1 MAPTQAQL
9 KASRAKVLA
18 GGKPAKARTQRYLK
32 SIEPQLK
39 EGAKKT
45 LLLKGIKCSQSMGNL
60 LKDMRAMQ
68 APNAKMLTKKNQ
80 IVAFDDVEGQQ
91 SLEFLTTKNDCALF
105 ALASTNKKRP
115 NNLVMGRTF
124 DHQILDMIELG
135 VLRYKSIRD
144 YGGSVPK
151 KRLGSK
157 PLMLFLGD
165 LWQQDST
172 CEKLQNLL
180 IDFYRGDVVDKLVAS
195 GIDHLLVFVA
205 SHQPQ
210 DASSSDLPPN
220 NIKKESKLII
230 HQHTY
235 FCKLKKDPNDPTSK
249 IPVPYLIP
257 CGPDTTLQIR
267 RTQFAEPDLWKQSLR
282 QPQGLKKKKVK
293 NQSTNVFGEVIGRL
307 HIEHQDVAKMGGR
320 KSKALRRAEK
330 AAAEEEKEAIEAEL
344 GKEKD
349 ELQQEF
355 KQTYGFS
362 DE

>member
-1 MAPTQAQL
+1 MAPTEAQL
-9 KASRAKVLA
+9 KASKAKVLA

-39 EGAKKT
+39 EGAKST
-45 LLLKGIKCSQSMGNL
+45 LLLKGIKCSQAMGNL

-68 APNAKMLTKKNQ
+68 APNAKLLTKKNQ
-80 IVAFDDVEGQQ
+80 IVAFDTDGQQ

-124 DHQILDMIELG
+124 DHQLLDMVELG
-135 VLRYKSIRD
+135 VLRYKGIHD

-151 KRLGSK
+151 KRMGSK

-172 CEKLQNLL
+172 CQKMQNLL
-180 IDFYRGDVVDKLVAS
+180 IDFYRGDVVDKLVVS
-195 GIDHLLVFVA
+195 GIDHLIMFVA
-205 SHQPQ
+205 SHDPASTTSITSSST
-210 DASSSDLPPN
+210 ASSQRVL
-220 NIKKESKLII
+220 I

-249 IPVPYLIP
+249 VPVPYLTP
-257 CGPDTTLQIR
+257 CGPDMTMQIR
-267 RTQFAEPDLWKQSLR
+267 RAQFADPDLWKQSLKR
-282 QPQGLKKKKVK
+282 PQGLKKKKVK
-293 NQSTNVFGEVIGRL
+293 NHSTNLFGEVVGRL
-307 HIEHQDVAKMGGR
+307 HLESQDVDKMGGR

-330 AAAEEEKEAIEAEL
+330 AAAEEEQEAIESEL
-344 GKEKD
+344 GKEGD
-349 ELQQEF
+349 EMKQEF
-355 KQTYGFS
+355 KQTFGFES
-362 DE
+362 